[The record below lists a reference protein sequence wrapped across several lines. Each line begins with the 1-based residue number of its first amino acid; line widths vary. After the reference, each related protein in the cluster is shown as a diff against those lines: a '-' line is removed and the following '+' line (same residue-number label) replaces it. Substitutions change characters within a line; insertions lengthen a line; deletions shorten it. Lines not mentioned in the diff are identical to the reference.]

1 MKPLKKYDIFSYG
14 IGDFGINLHFQMI
27 NFFFAYF
34 LTDIFGIPLFHV
46 MILLLV
52 SRVIDA
58 ITDPIM
64 GYIADHTDTRW
75 GKYRPY
81 VCIGA
86 IPLGI
91 ILASLFTVPDLS
103 QNLKLVYIYIF
114 YIMHGIIFTIVGMPY
129 SSISAVIT
137 QDEQE
142 RALVSTVRMFFAVI
156 VGMTIIGTCTIP
168 IKDLFESDQDGF
180 FAVAVIYALVAAVLL
195 IFSGTSA
202 KERVRVKKDKFK
214 FKEIFPIV
222 SKNKALLVLSLAMF
236 LNTSVWVVGNAVGVY
251 YFKYVLENES
261 LYSVFWKWMFPANL
275 LGLILTPIL
284 TKKFGKKALFM
295 FGSVVVSIG
304 YFARHFVPLDNLGLF
319 IGISMVGSVTMMF
332 CSITQWGMVPDTV
345 EYGQW
350 KTGIRSE
357 AIPIGFFSFTFK
369 LAMAL
374 GVAFTIFYLDI
385 NGYVANQDLSEQ
397 TLGAVKFLFNILPGI
412 FSIGCFFS
420 LFYYV
425 LDRKTYN
432 KILAELNEVKTSES
446 T

>member
-1 MKPLKKYDIFSYG
+1 
-14 IGDFGINLHFQMI
+14 
-27 NFFFAYF
+27 
-34 LTDIFGIPLFHV
+34 
-46 MILLLV
+46 
-52 SRVIDA
+52 
-58 ITDPIM
+58 
-64 GYIADHTDTRW
+64 
-75 GKYRPY
+75 
-81 VCIGA
+81 
-86 IPLGI
+86 
-91 ILASLFTVPDLS
+91 
-103 QNLKLVYIYIF
+103 
-114 YIMHGIIFTIVGMPY
+114 
-129 SSISAVIT
+129 
-137 QDEQE
+137 
-142 RALVSTVRMFFAVI
+142 
-156 VGMTIIGTCTIP
+156 
-168 IKDLFESDQDGF
+168 
-180 FAVAVIYALVAAVLL
+180 
-195 IFSGTSA
+195 
-202 KERVRVKKDKFK
+202 
-214 FKEIFPIV
+214 
-222 SKNKALLVLSLAMF
+222 MF

-295 FGSVVVSIG
+295 FGSVVVAIG

-319 IGISMVGSVTMMF
+319 IAISMVGSVTMMF

-397 TLGAVKFLFNILPGI
+397 TLGAVKFLFNILPGL

-432 KILAELNEVKTSES
+432 KILAELNEAKTAES
-446 T
+446 K

>member
-1 MKPLKKYDIFSYG
+1 
-14 IGDFGINLHFQMI
+14 
-27 NFFFAYF
+27 
-34 LTDIFGIPLFHV
+34 
-46 MILLLV
+46 
-52 SRVIDA
+52 
-58 ITDPIM
+58 
-64 GYIADHTDTRW
+64 
-75 GKYRPY
+75 
-81 VCIGA
+81 
-86 IPLGI
+86 
-91 ILASLFTVPDLS
+91 
-103 QNLKLVYIYIF
+103 
-114 YIMHGIIFTIVGMPY
+114 
-129 SSISAVIT
+129 
-137 QDEQE
+137 
-142 RALVSTVRMFFAVI
+142 MFFAVI

-168 IKDLFESDQDGF
+168 IKDLFESEQDGF
-180 FAVAVIYALVAAVLL
+180 FAVAVIYAVVAALLL

-202 KERVRVKKDKFK
+202 KERVRVKKDKFE

-295 FGSVVVSIG
+295 FGSVVVAIG

-397 TLGAVKFLFNILPGI
+397 TLDAVKFLFNILPGI

-432 KILAELNEVKTSES
+432 KILAELNEAKTSES